1 MTTAFTCSCGARI
14 RLPEQRGSA
23 ALRCPRCRAAIP
35 DGVPAPA
42 LDIRVQP
49 VESNAVSASNAV
61 GVATGA
67 ATGRV
72 CPVCQSGIL
81 ENEAWL
87 ACPSC
92 QQSHHQECWD
102 EVRGCSTY
110 GCKEAPA
117 LEKEAPAAAPLS
129 AWGDTKGCPVCGE
142 KIKSIAVKCRYCGF
156 EFSSVDP
163 LTANDVREQVKKGE
177 SRKSLRTTII
187 VLFVISLLGC
197 LAPIAAIAGL
207 SWVLPRRAE
216 ISEAGPVYQIL
227 AYAAVV
233 LSVLYSVL
241 MLVMWL
247 VAPSS

>member
-14 RLPEQRGSA
+14 RLPEQRGAA
-23 ALRCPRCRAAIP
+23 ALRCPRCRTAIP
-35 DGVPAPA
+35 DQVPAPA

-49 VESNAVSASNAV
+49 AESNVVS
-61 GVATGA
+61 VAGA
-67 ATGRV
+67 AGAPTGTV
-72 CPVCQSGIL
+72 CPVCQGGIL

-87 ACPSC
+87 ACPAC
-92 QQSHHQECWD
+92 QQSHHQECWN

-117 LEKEAPAAAPLS
+117 LEKEAPAAVPLS

-156 EFSSVDP
+156 EFGSVDP
-163 LTANDVREQVKKGE
+163 LTADDVRAQVKKDE
-177 SRKSLRTTII
+177 SRKSLRTTVIA
-187 VLFVISLLGC
+187 LFVISLLGC
-197 LAPIAAIAGL
+197 LAPLAAIGGL

-216 ISEAGPVYQIL
+216 IAETGPVYKIL
-227 AYAAVV
+227 AYAAVA
-233 LSVLYSVL
+233 LSVVYSFL

-247 VAPSS
+247 ASSSS